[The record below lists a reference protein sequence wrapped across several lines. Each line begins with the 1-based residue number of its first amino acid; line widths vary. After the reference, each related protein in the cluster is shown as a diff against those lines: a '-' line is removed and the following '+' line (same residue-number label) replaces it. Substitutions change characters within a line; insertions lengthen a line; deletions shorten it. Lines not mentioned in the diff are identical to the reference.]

1 MTVLIESLAPAD
13 AQASLSLTLPFESRS
28 KSRLRC
34 ILDNGEEAGLFLPQG
49 TVLRGG
55 QKILANDGRVVTVRA
70 ADEALY
76 EVATED
82 ILLLARAAYH
92 LGNRHVALEVG
103 PGCLR
108 LLRDHV
114 LKILLEKLGLAVA
127 EIDAPFEP
135 EAGAYGGGHHH
146 HGEERG
152 HGGRIHSFLRN

>member
-1 MTVLIESLAPAD
+1 MTTLIESLAPTD
-13 AQASLSLTLPFESRS
+13 AIPVATLTLPFELRS

-34 ILDNGEEAGLFLPQG
+34 TLDNGEDAGLFLPQG

-55 QKILANDGRVVTVRA
+55 QKVLAADGRVIEVRA
-70 ADEALY
+70 ALEALF
-76 EVATED
+76 EVSTD
-82 ILLLARAAYH
+82 DRTLLARAAYH

-103 PGCLR
+103 DGALR

-114 LKILLEKLGLAVA
+114 LKILLEKLGLVVA
-127 EIDAPFEP
+127 ELDAAFEP

-152 HGGRIHSFLRN
+152 HGGRIHSFLKR

>member
-1 MTVLIESLAPAD
+1 MPLLIESLAPAD
-13 AQASLSLTLPFESRS
+13 AVAVATLTLPFELRS

-34 ILDNGEEAGLFLPQG
+34 RLDSGEEAGLFLPQG
-49 TVLRGG
+49 SVLRGG
-55 QKILANDGRVVTVRA
+55 QKLLANDGRVVVVHA

-76 EVATED
+76 EVATD
-82 ILLLARAAYH
+82 DARLLARAAYH

-103 PGCLR
+103 DGSVR

-114 LKILLEKLGLAVA
+114 LKILLEKLGLMVV
-127 EIDAPFEP
+127 EIDAAFEP

-152 HGGRIHSFLRN
+152 HGGRIHSFLKA